1 MNRALRKETVMLST
15 TKPVKLLH
23 SASLHVG
30 VSRRA
35 GCFGGR
41 CMEPNQYGVC
51 LKECEM
57 LLADVDE
64 IPTRSDRPCV
74 E

>member
-1 MNRALRKETVMLST
+1 VNRALRKETVMLST

-41 CMEPNQYGVC
+41 CMEPNQYDVC
-51 LKECEM
+51 LEENEVP
-57 LLADVDE
+57 LAAVDE
-64 IPTRSDRPCV
+64 KFTRSDRHCV